1 MSFLVLVTKMLVVSG
16 YPRSSSIKTE
26 LIDIGRP
33 NINCDLPDFPIQVFG
48 AVGFNSTKGP
58 TICGGYKSDLSVTNE
73 CFTLNYDHQWES
85 LTKMTTKRGATSVT
99 QINSDEVL
107 IIAGYNETT
116 ESDDFVI
123 LRSTEIFSF
132 SGSEASKD
140 LPFTIAGHCTL
151 KINNTTALITGGEQD
166 GQYNSAATWFMD
178 LFTFKI
184 SPGPR
189 LQTGREA
196 HGCTTLNLG
205 GKNYGIITGGIQWKP
220 RRYLDTTEILDLQD
234 LQANN
239 AIWKPGKQL
248 KNITLIKSMI

>member
-16 YPRSSSIKTE
+16 YQGILYGFANKTE
-26 LIDIGRP
+26 LIDLGRP
-33 NINCDLPDFPIQVFG
+33 NIICDLPDFPIQVAG
-48 AVGFNSTKGP
+48 AVGFNSAKGP
-58 TICGGYKSDLSVTNE
+58 TICGGRKSDKTITNE

-85 LTKMTTKRGATSVT
+85 LTKMTTTRAYASVT
-99 QINSDEVL
+99 QIDSDAVL
-107 IIAGYNETT
+107 IIGGYVEAWT
-116 ESDDFVI
+116 DF
-123 LRSTEIFSF
+123 RFTEIVSF
-132 SGSEASKD
+132 SGSEASED
-140 LPFTIAGHCTL
+140 LPFTIAYHCTL
-151 KINNTTALITGGEQD
+151 KINDTTALITGGEQD

-189 LQTGREA
+189 LQSGRQY

-205 GKNYGIITGGIQWKP
+205 GKNYGIITGGLQFEP
-220 RRYLDTTEILDLQD
+220 NYRSLDTTEILDLQD

-248 KNITLIKSMI
+248 KNID